1 MDIKDIRKIL
11 ILGAGTMGQQIGL
24 LCAFHGYDVVIYDL
38 KQDIL
43 DNAYSRIQ
51 KRADKWVL
59 ANQFPPEK
67 KEPALRRITMTDNL
81 DKAAEGVDLISES
94 VPEDPELKGGI
105 FHEFHKRCKRET
117 IFTTNTSSLLPSM
130 FANKSG
136 RPDRL
141 CALHFHDISITNIV
155 DVMPHA
161 DTSPDVTELVTS
173 FARAIGQIPIVLK
186 RENNGYVF
194 NNMLMALMDSAL
206 SMASHGIAPIE
217 EIDRS
222 WMGIMHTLIGPFGIM
237 DSIGLDTVWKVT
249 DYWARQL
256 NNGKAITNAAFVKKY
271 VDEGKLGL
279 KSGHGFYGYPEPAYA
294 RPDFI
299 SGISHSSEEK

>member
-38 KQDIL
+38 NREIL
-43 DNAYSRIQ
+43 TDARKRMQ
-51 KRADKWVL
+51 KKADKWVQ
-59 ANQFPPEK
+59 ANLFPAIN
-67 KEPALRRITMTDNL
+67 KEPALNRIAMTDNL
-81 DKAAEGVDLISES
+81 DEAAEGIDLISES
-94 VPEDPELKGGI
+94 VPEDPELKGKI
-105 FHEFHKRCKRET
+105 FFELHKRCKQET

-130 FANKSG
+130 FASASG

-155 DVMPHA
+155 DVMPHET
-161 DTSPDVTELVTS
+161 TSPAVTGLVTA
-173 FARAIGQIPIVLK
+173 FAQAIGQIPIVLT

-206 SMASHGIAPIE
+206 SMAANDIAPIQ

-256 NNGKAITNAAFVKKY
+256 NTGKAKNNAAFVKKY
-271 VDEGKLGL
+271 VDEGKLGI
-279 KSGHGFYGYPEPAYA
+279 KTNQGFYKYPNPAYT

-299 SGISHSSEEK
+299 SNKIESVTD

>member
-38 KQDIL
+38 KKNIL
-43 DNAYSRIQ
+43 EDARKRIWR
-51 KRADKWVL
+51 KADKWVL
-59 ANQFPPEK
+59 SNQFPAMD
-67 KEPALRRITMTDNL
+67 KEPALNRITMTDNL
-81 DKAAEGVDLISES
+81 DEAAEGIDLISES
-94 VPEDPELKGGI
+94 VPEDPELKGRI
-105 FHEFHKRCKRET
+105 FYEFHKRCKKET

-130 FANKSG
+130 FAKASG

-161 DTSPDVTELVTS
+161 TTSAEVTELVTS
-173 FARAIGQIPIVLK
+173 FAQAIGQIPIVLK

-206 SMASHGIAPIE
+206 SMAANDIAPIQ

-222 WMGIMHTLIGPFGIM
+222 WMGIMHTLVGPFGIM

-256 NNGKAITNAAFVKKY
+256 NTGKAKNNAAFVKKY
-271 VDEGKLGL
+271 VDEGNLGI
-279 KSGHGFYGYPEPAYA
+279 KTNQGFYKYPNPAYA

-299 SGISHSSEEK
+299 SNKLASTTD

>member
-38 KQDIL
+38 KQEIL
-43 DNAYSRIQ
+43 EASR
-51 KRADKWVL
+51 KRMRKKAEKWVQG
-59 ANQFPPEK
+59 NQFPAVD
-67 KEPALRRITMTDNL
+67 KEPALNRIAMTDNL
-81 DKAAEGVDLISES
+81 DEAAEGIDLISES
-94 VPEDPELKGGI
+94 VPEDPELKGRI
-105 FHEFHKRCKRET
+105 FYEFHKRCKKET

-130 FANKSG
+130 FAKASG

-155 DVMPHA
+155 DVMPH
-161 DTSPDVTELVTS
+161 TMTNPEVTGLVTS
-173 FARAIGQIPIVLK
+173 FAQAIGQIPIVLTK
-186 RENNGYVF
+186 ENNGYVF

-206 SMASHGIAPIE
+206 SMAANDIAPIQ

-256 NNGKAITNAAFVKKY
+256 NTGKALNNAAFVKKY
-271 VDEGKLGL
+271 VDEGKLGI
-279 KSGHGFYGYPEPAYA
+279 KTNQGFYRYPNPAYA

-299 SGISHSSEEK
+299 SNKLPSATD

>member
-38 KQDIL
+38 KQNIL
-43 DNAYSRIQ
+43 EDARKRIRR
-51 KRADKWVL
+51 KADKWVL
-59 ANQFPPEK
+59 SNQFPAMD
-67 KEPALRRITMTDNL
+67 KEPALNRITMTDNL
-81 DKAAEGVDLISES
+81 DEAAEGIDLISES
-94 VPEDPELKGGI
+94 VPEDPELKGKI
-105 FHEFHKRCKRET
+105 FYEFHKRCKEET

-130 FANKSG
+130 FAKTSG

-155 DVMPHA
+155 DVMPHTTTA
-161 DTSPDVTELVTS
+161 PEVTELVTS
-173 FARAIGQIPIVLK
+173 FAQAIGQIPIVLK

-206 SMASHGIAPIE
+206 SMAANDIAPIQ

-249 DYWARQL
+249 DYWACQL
-256 NNGKAITNAAFVKKY
+256 NTGKAKNNAAFLKKY
-271 VDEGKLGL
+271 VDEGNLGL
-279 KSGHGFYGYPEPAYA
+279 KTNQGFYKYPNPDYA

-299 SGISHSSEEK
+299 SNKLPSTPE

>member
-1 MDIKDIRKIL
+1 MKDIRRVL

-43 DNAYSRIQ
+43 ENAYSRIQ
-51 KRADKWVL
+51 KKAGKWVQ
-59 ANQFPPEK
+59 ANLFSPEK
-67 KEPALRRITMTDNL
+67 KEPALGRITMTDNL

-94 VPEDPELKGGI
+94 VPENPELKGRI
-105 FHEFHKRCKRET
+105 FHEFHKRCKKET

-130 FANKSG
+130 FAKQSG

-141 CALHFHDISITNIV
+141 CALHFHDLSITNIV

-161 DTSPDVTELVTS
+161 DTSPEVTDLVTS

-206 SMASHGIAPIE
+206 GMASHGIAPIQ

-249 DYWARQL
+249 DYWAKQL
-256 NNGKAITNAAFVKKY
+256 NHAKAITNAAFVKKY

-279 KSGHGFYGYPEPAYA
+279 KSGQGFYDYPEPAYA

-299 SGISHSSEEK
+299 SGGSHPSEED

>member
-38 KQDIL
+38 NQRIL
-43 DNAYSRIQ
+43 ADARKKIQ
-51 KRADKWVL
+51 RKADKWVQ
-59 ANQFPPEK
+59 ANQFSALD
-67 KEPALRRITMTDNL
+67 KEPALNRITMTDNL
-81 DKAAEGVDLISES
+81 DKAAEGIDLISES
-94 VPEDPELKGGI
+94 VPEDPEMKGKI
-105 FHEFHKRCKRET
+105 FFELHKRCKKET

-130 FANKSG
+130 FAKISG

-161 DTSPDVTELVTS
+161 TTSPEVTDLVTS
-173 FARAIGQIPIVLK
+173 FAQAIGQIPIVLK

-206 SMASHGIAPIE
+206 SMAANDIAPIQ

-249 DYWARQL
+249 DYWASQL
-256 NNGKAITNAAFVKKY
+256 NTGKAKNNAAFLKKY
-271 VDEGKLGL
+271 VDEGRLGT
-279 KSGHGFYGYPEPAYA
+279 KTNQGFYKYPNPAYA

-299 SGISHSSEEK
+299 SSKIPSTTE